1 MSLRVS
7 KMPKYSALK
16 RSIWGVFST
25 VLLLYS
31 NAQAQTPE
39 NIEDEFDEID
49 AQLEQAFVQ
58 TDAELEAVFE
68 AVNQAIQAAFTGQ
81 TKNIE
86 VKWPSNV
93 VVPSGTQWVVYS
105 QDYEQRV
112 VYDFEEGF
120 YKLEVPKSADTLK
133 NIVKLHE
140 LYAKLKADK
149 ANAIQ
154 EMDVFKKAIES
165 ELESLPE
172 LVTTD
177 NFDEP
182 TTTSAVEGDTLKTST
197 EVIQESNIANYE
209 LINSVTEIP
218 TDIALETLQREMELL
233 NAAVDNQ
240 KAISE
245 PSQLIEPKKESS
257 LENSKTDE
265 RKVEI
270 AEAQSDTPATES
282 ITVPEA
288 PVKEKVSLP
297 SETLAVLT
305 KPLPTPEPE
314 KTFELQETDTTI
326 SLKFPFVNGY
336 QKTLVEQRMDTIN
349 EMSKR
354 FDVETS
360 LVMAIIEA
368 ESSFNPMATSHIP
381 AFGLMQLVPKT
392 AGIDAY
398 KFVYGE
404 GKVVTPD
411 YLYNIENNLK
421 LGTAYL
427 SLLQTRYLR
436 GIEKPSNLLYSTI
449 ASYNTGVG
457 NLARSVS
464 GQKGIRKAI
473 PAINQISDEE
483 YFDYLQQNLPALE
496 TKRYL
501 QKVIKNKQKYEYLD

>member
-1 MSLRVS
+1 MNR
-7 KMPKYSALK
+7 YSA
-16 RSIWGVFST
+16 F
-25 VLLLYS
+25 LLVYLTILVGTS
-31 NAQAQTPE
+31 FAHAQS
-39 NIEDEFDEID
+39 IEDFEDDFNEID
-49 AQLEQAFVQ
+49 AQLEQSFVQ
-58 TDAELEAVFE
+58 TDAELEAVFD

-81 TKNIE
+81 TQNIE
-86 VKWPSNV
+86 VKWPNDV
-93 VVPSGTQWVVYS
+93 VVPSGSTWVVYS
-105 QDYEQRV
+105 EDYEQRV
-112 VYDFEEGF
+112 VYDFEQGF
-120 YKLEVPKSADTLK
+120 YKLEVPKSADTLR
-133 NIVKLHE
+133 NIGKLHE

-149 ANAIQ
+149 ANAIK
-154 EMDVFKKAIES
+154 EMDVFKKAIIS
-165 ELESLPE
+165 EVEQLPE
-172 LVTTD
+172 VLSAEPATETTD
-177 NFDEP
+177 PLE
-182 TTTSAVEGDTLKTST
+182 
-197 EVIQESNIANYE
+197 NIAHSTPQAEIQSKANSEAISTNSDDTNYE
-209 LINSVTEIP
+209 LIQTVTEIP
-218 TDIALETLQREMELL
+218 SDIALETLQRELEAL
-233 NAAVDNQ
+233 NAPEVKANIEAVQELAQEANIEPAKVLAPEVTGTPLTSDS
-240 KAISE
+240 AIETIDRVTQTEVSE
-245 PSQLIEPKKESS
+245 PTVTAPSAKNFELIE
-257 LENSKTDE
+257 TD
-265 RKVEI
+265 
-270 AEAQSDTPATES
+270 S
-282 ITVPEA
+282 
-288 PVKEKVSLP
+288 
-297 SETLAVLT
+297 
-305 KPLPTPEPE
+305 
-314 KTFELQETDTTI
+314 TI

-336 QKTLVEQRMDTIN
+336 QKTLVEQRMDTIT

-473 PAINQISDEE
+473 PAINQISDQE